1 MDQIQ
6 PDETSIAQS
15 TVGNEES
22 SIIEAQPIEN
32 QSLDLTGNQQLND
45 DNDVSNS
52 QNIENIDSTP
62 QNLIQGSESLS
73 EDLSFQKAA
82 QDPPLT
88 DQEPNCN
95 ESVVII
101 EPNENAEQGTL
112 LDNAP
117 SDTISNSYPKED
129 MVINNNQEELAVNL
143 TQQNNF
149 QREEVNQ
156 NLINSFEKNSEAS
169 IILEKKVISKDAF
182 INLDIPK
189 PDFSS
194 SSDEETDN
202 IRPPPLSSDDD
213 SGPVNFEDVLRPSS
227 FDETSQEK
235 ILNQSTQRINAPQQ
249 FIPSSQLM
257 MTKQALQE
265 GNSFLRGILNKLK
278 SINQFLQEKT
288 SKILA

>member
-15 TVGNEES
+15 TVGNEENS

-32 QSLDLTGNQQLND
+32 QSLNLTENQHIKD
-45 DNDVSNS
+45 DDASNL

-62 QNLIQGSESLS
+62 QNLIQESVSLCDDS
-73 EDLSFQKAA
+73 SLQKTA
-82 QDPPLT
+82 QDPPFT
-88 DQEPNCN
+88 DQEPIYN
-95 ESVVII
+95 ESIVTI
-101 EPNENAEQGTL
+101 ESNDNAEQETL

-117 SDTISNSYPKED
+117 SDTISNNFPKED
-129 MVINNNQEELAVNL
+129 IVTDNNQEESTVNL
-143 TQQNNF
+143 MQQNNF
-149 QREEVNQ
+149 QREEENQ

-182 INLDIPK
+182 IDLDIPK

-194 SSDEETDN
+194 SSDEENDN
-202 IRPPPLSSDDD
+202 IRPPPVSSDDD
-213 SGPVNFEDVLRPSS
+213 SGPVNFEAVLQPS

-265 GNSFLRGILNKLK
+265 GNSFLRCILNKLK